1 MADLS
6 QVKKVSDFIWEIP
19 KSYKAGMRVP
29 ARIIATEKLLGGM
42 DEGVFEQ
49 ITNVASLPGVVKYAV
64 ALPDAHWGYG
74 APIGCIFATDP
85 EADGIISPGAVGFD
99 INCGVRLI
107 RSDLTVKD
115 VEPRLEELVRE
126 LFKRIPT
133 GVGGRGFW
141 KLSKS
146 EFQKMMI
153 EGAKFAIDQGYG
165 WEEDKDS
172 IEENG
177 AIAGADPQTVSQR
190 AVERG
195 FNQLGTL
202 GSGNH
207 YLEIQK
213 TVEIY
218 DADLAKD
225 FGIFPDQIVI
235 MIHCG
240 SRGFGHQVGTDYIR
254 LFNQIMDKYK
264 ISVPDRQLAAAPFES
279 KDGKTYFSAMA
290 AAANNAFANRQ
301 VIMHR
306 VREVFAKVFARQAKD
321 LGLDLVYDVAHNMAK
336 LEKYEIDGEEKTL
349 VVHRKGA
356 TRSFGPNR
364 AELAAKYQETGQPV
378 IIGGSM
384 ETGSYLLVGTREAA
398 DISFSSSA
406 HGSGRAMSRAQAKR
420 EVHGQKLQ
428 EEMRKKGI
436 LVMAQSLVGL
446 AEEAGIAYKDV
457 SEVVDATVEAG
468 ISKKVA
474 RFVPIGNIKG

>member
-1 MADLS
+1 MRPEFK
-6 QVKKVSDFIWEIP
+6 QISDTIWEIDKNFKP
-19 KSYKAGMRVP
+19 GMQVPVRV
-29 ARIIATEKLLGGM
+29 IATKKLLDGM
-42 DEGVFEQ
+42 EDSVFDQ
-49 ITNVASLPGVVKYAV
+49 ITNVATLQGIVRHAIC
-64 ALPDAHWGYG
+64 LPDAHTGYG

-85 EADGIISPGAVGFD
+85 EADGVISPGAVGFD

-133 GVGGRGFW
+133 GVGAKGFW

-146 EFQKMMI
+146 EFPKMMI
-153 EGAKFAIDQGYG
+153 EGARFAIDQGYG

-213 TVEIY
+213 TVEVFNE
-218 DADLAKD
+218 DLAKA
-225 FGIFPDQIVI
+225 FGIFKEQIVI

-254 LFNQIMDKYK
+254 LFNQVMEKYK
-264 ISVPDRQLAAAPFES
+264 ITVSDRQLAAAPFNS
-279 KDGKTYFSAMA
+279 KDGKAYFSAMA

-301 VIMHR
+301 VITHR
-306 VREVFAKVFARQAKD
+306 VREVCAKAFGRQAKD
-321 LGLDLVYDVAHNMAK
+321 LGLHLVYDVAHNMAK
-336 LEKYEIDGEEKTL
+336 LERYKLNEQEKTL
-349 VVHRKGA
+349 VIHRKGA
-356 TRSFGPNR
+356 TRSFGPGR
-364 AELAAKYQETGQPV
+364 TELTKKYQETGQPV

-398 DISFSSSA
+398 DISFSSTA
-406 HGSGRAMSRAQAKR
+406 HGSGRSMSRAQAKR

-428 EEMRKKGI
+428 EEMREKGI